1 MSGVE
6 GGGREEGKGAQ
17 VRPRRSRAA
26 IETKCGALRPT
37 AIKDTIRKQRV
48 VSVIGTKD
56 YRVLVPFTSFSFLP
70 QFTIYVINNNKKEI
84 D

>member
-6 GGGREEGKGAQ
+6 GREGKELKCGRAA
-17 VRPRRSRAA
+17 RSRRAA